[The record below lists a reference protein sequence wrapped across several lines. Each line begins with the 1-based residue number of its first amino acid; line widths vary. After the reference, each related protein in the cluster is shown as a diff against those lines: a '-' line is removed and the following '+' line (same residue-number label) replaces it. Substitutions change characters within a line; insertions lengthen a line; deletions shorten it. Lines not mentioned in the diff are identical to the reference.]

1 MTTIEKKHKNIPI
14 FIPHMGCPHCCVFC
28 DQRTISGHTAF
39 DERAVQTEIETGIAT
54 LPSNTKAEIA
64 FFGGSFTA
72 IDRNLMVRLLEMAQH
87 YVNAGCVQGIRFSTR
102 PDAVGEDILDILDR
116 YSISAVELGL
126 QSMDDEVL
134 LATRRGHTASQA
146 MDACRRIV
154 ARGYELVGQIMIGL
168 PKSTPEK
175 EMLAART
182 VCDLGAGAVRIYPT
196 VVLRGTALAR
206 LADEGRYRPLSVE
219 DAVDRCADMLL
230 LFEARNVGVLRVG
243 LCSSDGFS
251 EEQMLGGA
259 YHPALGELAYARLF
273 RRKMAE
279 LLTRE
284 SSKKPTFIV
293 ARGRT
298 SQAVGQHRE
307 NVLVLCREFQLERM
321 DVRESEELSGT
332 QIMII

>member
-87 YVNAGCVQGIRFSTR
+87 YVDAGCVQGIRFSTR

-134 LATRRGHTASQA
+134 LATRRGAFSNAPRAHSLTGYGCLPSH
-146 MDACRRIV
+146 RR
-154 ARGYELVGQIMIGL
+154 ARI
-168 PKSTPEK
+168 
-175 EMLAART
+175 
-182 VCDLGAGAVRIYPT
+182 
-196 VVLRGTALAR
+196 
-206 LADEGRYRPLSVE
+206 
-219 DAVDRCADMLL
+219 
-230 LFEARNVGVLRVG
+230 
-243 LCSSDGFS
+243 
-251 EEQMLGGA
+251 
-259 YHPALGELAYARLF
+259 
-273 RRKMAE
+273 
-279 LLTRE
+279 
-284 SSKKPTFIV
+284 
-293 ARGRT
+293 
-298 SQAVGQHRE
+298 
-307 NVLVLCREFQLERM
+307 
-321 DVRESEELSGT
+321 
-332 QIMII
+332 